1 MTDAN
6 DDIDTKEIPLAV
18 QAPRWHW
25 SPWLI
30 WLIPVVA
37 AIVGGTIL
45 VQSLLSRGPTVTIF
59 FKNAEGLEA
68 GKTRIK
74 YKEVDIGT
82 VRHIALTDDRK
93 QVVVTAQLLKSA
105 DSFLRRDSRF
115 WVVRPRVGAGGIS
128 GLGTLLS
135 GSYIGV
141 DAGKSEERREEFIGL
156 DAPPF
161 VLTGLAGRQFVLHAE
176 QIGSL
181 DIGAPIYF
189 RHIQVG
195 QVAAYELDNNGEGV
209 NLHVFVNAPYDKFV
223 TTASR
228 FWQAS
233 GVELSLDANGFKLAT
248 ESVASIISGGI
259 SFAAP
264 PDSPP
269 ATEAS
274 VNADFTLYGNR
285 DLAMK
290 HAETT
295 VRKVLL
301 YFGES
306 VRGLAPGAPVDFR
319 GIPIGEVTGISLE
332 YDKSNGVFRFPVEVN
347 IYPQRLASR
356 YRKGVVNQAPDDSP
370 EVLDN
375 LVAHGLR
382 AQLKTG
388 NLLTG
393 QLFVALDFFPT
404 APKFKIDHSKEP
416 ITLATVP
423 GTLEELQSILSRI
436 ARRLDKVPVEQI
448 ATDLRTALV
457 SLDVTL
463 KSTNTLAKRVDGE
476 IVPEAR
482 ATLEQVKKTVASAE
496 TVLSSDQ
503 PLQQDLRETLR
514 EVSRAAEA
522 LRGLSDYLERH
533 PESLILGK
541 KGTPHP

>member
-1 MTDAN
+1 MTEPT
-6 DDIDTKEIPLAV
+6 DDIDQNALPLAV

-37 AIVGGTIL
+37 AIIGGTIL
-45 VQSLLSRGPTVTIF
+45 VQSLLSRGPTVTLF

-74 YKEVDIGT
+74 FKDVDIGT
-82 VRHIALTDDRK
+82 VRHISLTDDRK
-93 QVVVTAQLLKSA
+93 QVIVTAQLLKSA
-105 DSFLRRDSRF
+105 DSFLRKDSRF

-141 DAGKSEERREEFIGL
+141 DAGKSSERQEEFTGL
-156 DAPPF
+156 DVPPF
-161 VLTGLAGRQFVLHAE
+161 VLTGLSGRQFILHAD

-181 DIGAPIYF
+181 DIGAPIYY

-195 QVAAYELDNNGEGV
+195 QIAAYELDANGAGV

-223 TTASR
+223 TTGSR

-233 GVELSLDANGFKLAT
+233 GIELSLDASGFRLAT

-259 SFAAP
+259 SFAEPPDAP
-264 PDSPP
+264 PSTQALVD
-269 ATEAS
+269 
-274 VNADFTLYGNR
+274 ADFTLYGNR

-290 HAETT
+290 HAETV
-295 VRKVLL
+295 VRKLLL
-301 YFGES
+301 YFDES
-306 VRGLAPGAPVDFR
+306 VRGLSPGAPVDFR
-319 GIPIGEVTGISLE
+319 GIVIGEVTGISLE
-332 YDKSNGVFRFPVEVN
+332 YDKPNGMFRFPVEIN
-347 IYPQRLASR
+347 IYPQRLESR
-356 YRKGVVNQAPDDSP
+356 YRKGVANQAPDDSP

-382 AQLKTG
+382 AQLKNG

-393 QLFVALDFFPT
+393 QLFVALDFFPH
-404 APKFKIDHSKEP
+404 APKFKIDHTRSP

-423 GTLEELQSILSRI
+423 GTLEELQAILSRI
-436 ARRLDKVPVEQI
+436 ARRLDKVPVEEI
-448 ATDLRTALV
+448 AADLRTALK
-457 SLDVTL
+457 SLDATL
-463 KSTNTLAKRVDGE
+463 KSTDKLAKHLDVE
-476 IVPEAR
+476 LVPEAR
-482 ATLEQVKKTVASAE
+482 ATLEQVRKTVASAD
-496 TVLSSDQ
+496 TVLSSDA

-514 EVSRAAEA
+514 EVSRAAQA
-522 LRGLSDYLERH
+522 LRSLTDYLERH

-541 KGTPHP
+541 KGTPK

>member
-1 MTDAN
+1 MSEPTDP
-6 DDIDTKEIPLAV
+6 IDQTALPLAV

-37 AIVGGTIL
+37 ALIGGTIL
-45 VQSLLSRGPTVTIF
+45 VQTLLSRGPTVTIF

-82 VRHIALTDDRK
+82 VRHIALSDDRK
-93 QVVVTAQLLKSA
+93 KVVVTAQLLKSA
-105 DSFLRRDSRF
+105 DSFLRKDSRF

-141 DAGKSEERREEFIGL
+141 DAGKSEERQEEFTGL
-156 DAPPF
+156 DVPPF
-161 VLTGLAGRQFVLHAE
+161 VLTGLAGRQFVLHAD

-195 QVAAYELDNNGEGV
+195 QVAAYELDSNGAGV

-223 TTASR
+223 TAGVR

-233 GVELSLDANGFKLAT
+233 GVELSLDASGFKLAT
-248 ESVASIISGGI
+248 ESVAAIISGGI
-259 SFAAP
+259 SFAEP
-264 PDSPP
+264 PDATPTPP
-269 ATEAS
+269 AA
-274 VNADFTLYGNR
+274 VNADFTLFANR

-290 HAETT
+290 YTEST

-301 YFGES
+301 YFEES
-306 VRGLAPGAPVDFR
+306 VRGLSPGAPVDFR
-319 GIPIGEVTGISLE
+319 GIVIGEVASISLE
-332 YDKSNGVFRFPVEVN
+332 YDKTKGIFHFPVEIN
-347 IYPQRLASR
+347 LYPERLASR
-356 YRKGVVNQAPDDSP
+356 YRKGVANLAPDDSP

-393 QLFVALDFFPT
+393 QLFVALDFFPH
-404 APKFKIDHSKEP
+404 APAFKIDHSKNP

-423 GTLEELQSILSRI
+423 GTLEELQAILSRI
-436 ARRLDKVPVEQI
+436 ARRLDKVPVDQI
-448 ATDLRTALV
+448 AADLRTALK
-457 SLDVTL
+457 SLDATL
-463 KSTNTLAKRVDGE
+463 KSTEKLAKHIDVE
-476 IVPEAR
+476 LVPKAA
-482 ATLEQVKKTVASAE
+482 ATLEQVRKTVASAD
-496 TVLSSDQ
+496 TVLASDA

-514 EVSRAAEA
+514 EVTRAAQA
-522 LRGLSDYLERH
+522 LRSLTDYLERH
-533 PESLILGK
+533 PESLIRGK
-541 KGTPHP
+541 KGTPK

>member
-1 MTDAN
+1 MTEPTDL
-6 DDIDTKEIPLAV
+6 IEQKELPLAV

-37 AIVGGTIL
+37 AIIGGTIL
-45 VQSLLSRGPTVTIF
+45 IQALLSRGPTVTIF

-93 QVVVTAQLLKSA
+93 QVIVTAQLLKSA
-105 DSFLRRDSRF
+105 DGFLRKDSRF

-141 DAGKSEERREEFIGL
+141 DAGKSEERQEEFSGL
-156 DAPPF
+156 DLPPF
-161 VLTGLAGRQFVLHAE
+161 VLTGLAGRQFVLHAD

-195 QVAAYELDNNGEGV
+195 QVAAYELDANGAGV
-209 NLHVFVNAPYDKFV
+209 NLHVFVNAPFDKFV
-223 TTASR
+223 TTGSR

-233 GVELSLDANGFKLAT
+233 GIEISLDASGFRLAT

-259 SFAAP
+259 SFAEPADAP
-264 PDSPP
+264 PAPQAP
-269 ATEAS
+269 
-274 VNADFTLYGNR
+274 VNADFTLHGSH
-285 DLAMK
+285 DMAMK
-290 HAETT
+290 HAETV

-301 YFGES
+301 YFNES
-306 VRGLAPGAPVDFR
+306 VRGLSPGAPVDFR
-319 GIPIGEVTGISLE
+319 GIVIGEVASISLE
-332 YDKSNGVFRFPVEVN
+332 YDKPNGMFRFPVEIN
-347 IYPQRLASR
+347 LYPQRLESR
-356 YRKGVVNQAPDDSP
+356 YRKGVVNLAPDDSP

-382 AQLKTG
+382 AQLKNG

-393 QLFVALDFFPT
+393 QLFVALDFFPHAT
-404 APKFKIDHSKEP
+404 PFRIDHSKDP

-423 GTLEELQSILSRI
+423 GTLEELQAILSRI
-436 ARRLDKVPVEQI
+436 ARRLDKVPVEEI
-448 ATDLRTALV
+448 AADLRTAMK
-457 SLDVTL
+457 SLDATL
-463 KSTNTLAKRVDGE
+463 KSTDKLAKHMDVE
-476 IVPEAR
+476 LVPEAR
-482 ATLEQVKKTVASAE
+482 STLEQVRKTVASAD
-496 TVLSSDQ
+496 TVLASDA

-514 EVSRAAEA
+514 EVTRASQA
-522 LRGLSDYLERH
+522 LRSLTDYLERH
-533 PESLILGK
+533 PESLIRGK
-541 KGTPHP
+541 KGTPK